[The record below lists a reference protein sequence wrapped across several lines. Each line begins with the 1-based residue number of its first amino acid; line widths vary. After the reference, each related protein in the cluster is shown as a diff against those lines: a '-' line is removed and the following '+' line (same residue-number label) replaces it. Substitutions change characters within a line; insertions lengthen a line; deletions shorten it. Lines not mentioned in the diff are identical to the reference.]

1 MIHRHRRACYHRAG
15 VRALLAVLVATLAVL
30 VPAAAR
36 AEPTTVAFL
45 PLDADRRLTLYS
57 NAVAT
62 ALAAEVRTAGFPVA
76 VVSDVAAV
84 PRGAWLVVD
93 GRLVARGRG
102 AAIELRVRDPEA
114 GRDVIRLAEAA
125 PTLAD
130 LDVATRTLAAALA
143 RTLAAERAART
154 PPPPTPPTPPPPDAP
169 PPAPPTPPP
178 PDPRPLA
185 TVTVRAR
192 TLRDRAGPPIDAAA
206 LTRRAL
212 GRLVDRLGYRLAGDG
227 EGAALTITADILGL
241 TADFQGTVP
250 IGRGRL
256 RVTVADARGPLFDR
270 VVRTDTVVGS
280 RGDRIDTLVRL
291 VAAQAVDVAL
301 PRVRERLA
309 ARRPR

>member
-1 MIHRHRRACYHRAG
+1 VIHRHRRACYHRAG

-154 PPPPTPPTPPPPDAP
+154 PPPTPPPPPTTPDAP

>member
-154 PPPPTPPTPPPPDAP
+154 PPPTPPPPPTTPDAP

-212 GRLVDRLGYRLAGDG
+212 GRLVDLSATGWPV
-227 EGAALTITADILGL
+227 TAR
-241 TADFQGTVP
+241 AP
-250 IGRGRL
+250 
-256 RVTVADARGPLFDR
+256 P
-270 VVRTDTVVGS
+270 
-280 RGDRIDTLVRL
+280 
-291 VAAQAVDVAL
+291 
-301 PRVRERLA
+301 
-309 ARRPR
+309 

>member
-1 MIHRHRRACYHRAG
+1 MSHRHHRACYHRAG

-154 PPPPTPPTPPPPDAP
+154 PPPTPPPPPTTPDAP

>member
-1 MIHRHRRACYHRAG
+1 M
-15 VRALLAVLVATLAVL
+15 RALLAVLVATLAVL